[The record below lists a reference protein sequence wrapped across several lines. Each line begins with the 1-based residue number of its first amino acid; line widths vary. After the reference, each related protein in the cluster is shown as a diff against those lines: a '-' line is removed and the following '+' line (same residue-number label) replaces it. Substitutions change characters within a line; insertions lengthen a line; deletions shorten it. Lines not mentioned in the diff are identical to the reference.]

1 MTVSGQK
8 LRVARWQSK
17 APVHRMPAVAY
28 ATNRRKSEVVKEPA
42 RHVKSVATE
51 QLTRQ
56 ARFVAEF
63 LHAQAGPNVQRLY
76 SQVASN
82 TAETRMKSMETAV
95 HDMRQMLKRL
105 MKQDG
110 V

>member
-1 MTVSGQK
+1 
-8 LRVARWQSK
+8 
-17 APVHRMPAVAY
+17 MPAV
-28 ATNRRKSEVVKEPA
+28 ATNRRKSEMAVKA
-42 RHVKSVATE
+42 RQERKSEMAMKARHHVKSTVPMKE
-51 QLTRQ
+51 Q
-56 ARFVAEF
+56 AMFVAEF
-63 LHAQAGPNVQRLY
+63 LHAQAVPNARRLY